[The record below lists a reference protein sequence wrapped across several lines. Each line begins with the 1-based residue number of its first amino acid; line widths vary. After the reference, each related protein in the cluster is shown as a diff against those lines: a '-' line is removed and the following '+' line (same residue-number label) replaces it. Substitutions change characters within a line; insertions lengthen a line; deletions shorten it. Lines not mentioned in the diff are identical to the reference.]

1 MNEIT
6 HYQNLAHQNL
16 SCISAHNTKRVNDKY
31 WTSVFK
37 YFDKAAK
44 LLEAEL
50 KIDMSALIA
59 AAIKRNDKE
68 YLAELK
74 LVFNKQIKVRVVRNG
89 RDDN

>member
-1 MNEIT
+1 M
-6 HYQNLAHQNL
+6 
-16 SCISAHNTKRVNDKY
+16 
-31 WTSVFK
+31 
-37 YFDKAAK
+37 
-44 LLEAEL
+44 EA
-50 KIDMSALIA
+50 ISALIA